1 MTRKLWI
8 VSAAT
13 IVCSGLNVG
22 TALAA
27 DQAAYDA
34 ACKAAESARQS
45 AAEMRYEWNTI
56 KPLIEKAGVAAQAG
70 DYERAVKLC
79 DEARKHGEEA
89 IAQAKHESEA
99 WKLSAVR

>member
-1 MTRKLWI
+1 MARAPG
-8 VSAAT
+8 SRA
-13 IVCSGLNVG
+13 GR
-22 TALAA
+22 